1 MEKKK
6 KIKIWGKIKL
16 YETSAVGIAAYPDAH
31 LSADS
36 FSLIKA
42 LSESGDQLNLEID
55 DIMEKDENVQDESEE
70 EVKAREEAEAKAK
83 EEADAKA
90 KEEADKAEAEAKAKE
105 EAEKSKPLTIDD
117 LQKVV
122 DGAME
127 KAMKGSETERGLV
140 LTEDEA
146 LKELKDKSIGEL
158 AMMGGLF
165 KPN

>member
-16 YETSAVGIAAYPDAH
+16 FETSAVGIAAYPDAH
-31 LSADS
+31 LSANS

-42 LSESGDQLNLEID
+42 LSESSDQLNGET
-55 DIMEKDENVQDESEE
+55 DIMKKDEEVETPEE
-70 EVKAREEAEAKAK
+70 PKPEEPEKK
-83 EEADAKA
+83 EEPEAPKEPEKEPEKPEEPKEPEKA
-90 KEEADKAEAEAKAKE
+90 G
-105 EAEKSKPLTIDD
+105 PLTIDD

-122 DGAME
+122 DKAME

-140 LTEDEA
+140 FTEDEA